1 MYLTFRRDN
10 LEFISASDIFD
21 FESNITITS
30 ENIIGITYTVVYF
43 DDFIIIEDRPGLPF
57 VETYFDEEMQTYETV
72 PGQFKLDSLNK
83 ILIDAHEKRVNVT
96 KQAAT
101 LIKDKVNVISDN
113 KDLGFISAIKYIAE
127 RVLKK
132 KASISEL
139 EILNIRSNVLNN
151 GKDNGR
157 DNMEIADEVIVYCDK
172 ILKDVNT
179 VYSHY
184 DRFLEDIYSSTSV
197 EDIGEKFTNFKN
209 TIRNLI

>member
-1 MYLTFRRDN
+1 M
-10 LEFISASDIFD
+10 
-21 FESNITITS
+21 SN
-30 ENIIGITYTVVYF
+30 
-43 DDFIIIEDRPGLPF
+43 
-57 VETYFDEEMQTYETV
+57 
-72 PGQFKLDSLNK
+72 
-83 ILIDAHEKRVNVT
+83 
-96 KQAAT
+96 
-101 LIKDKVNVISDN
+101 N

-151 GKDNGR
+151 GKDNGK